1 MHTAAM
7 PRLDR
12 VSLAGRHVRLV
23 PLSMEHAAPLLRVA
37 DESRATYA
45 LQTVAP
51 DLAGMEA
58 WVAAALDEEAHG
70 VSLPFAV
77 LDAAGAVVGATRF
90 MTIEWWTWP
99 GPPPPPVPSGPDV
112 LEIGWTWYAERVQ
125 RTAVNTE
132 SKLLLCTHAFE
143 VLGVRRITWKTD
155 ARNER
160 SRAAI
165 LRLGA
170 KFDGVLR
177 AHRVAA
183 DGGVRDSAFFSM
195 LRAEW
200 PAAKAK
206 LEERLAR
213 G

>member
-1 MHTAAM
+1 M
-7 PRLDR
+7 LR
-12 VSLAGRHVRLV
+12 VARVTLAGRHLRLV
-23 PLSMEHAAPLLRVA
+23 PLLMEHAAALLRIA
-37 DESRATYA
+37 DESGSTYGYQA
-45 LQTVAP
+45 VAS

-58 WVAAALDEEAHG
+58 FVATALDEEARG

-77 LDAAGAVVGATRF
+77 MDPAGAVIGTTRY
-90 MTIEWWTWP
+90 MAIEWWTWP
-99 GPPPPPVPSGPDV
+99 ASPPPPVPAPSGPDV

-143 VLGVRRITWKTD
+143 ALGVRRITWKTD

-170 KFDGVLR
+170 KFDGILR
-177 AHRVAA
+177 AHKVAA
-183 DGGVRDSAFFSM
+183 DGIVRDSAFYSM

-206 LEERLAR
+206 LEERLA
-213 G
+213 

>member
-1 MHTAAM
+1 MRSQEVLRIA
-7 PRLDR
+7 R
-12 VSLAGRHVRLV
+12 VTLSGRHVRLV
-23 PLSMEHAAPLLRVA
+23 PLLMEHAAPLLRIA
-37 DESRATYA
+37 DESRSTYG
-45 LQTVAP
+45 LQTVAS

-58 WVAAALDEEAHG
+58 FVAEALDEEARG
-70 VSLPFAV
+70 ASLPFAV
-77 LDAAGAVVGATRF
+77 LDPAGAVTGTTRY
-90 MTIEWWTWP
+90 MSIEWWSWP
-99 GPPPPPVPSGPDV
+99 AAPPPPVPSGPDV

-143 VLGVRRITWKTD
+143 TLGVRRITWKTD

-170 KFDGVLR
+170 RFDGILR
-177 AHRVAA
+177 AHKIAA
-183 DGGVRDSAFFSM
+183 DGVVRDSAFYSM

-206 LEERLAR
+206 LEERLR
-213 G
+213 

>member
-1 MHTAAM
+1 M
-7 PRLDR
+7 RRIDR
-12 VSLAGRHVRLV
+12 VTLTGHHVRLV
-23 PLSMEHAAPLLRVA
+23 PLGIDHAAALLRIA

-45 LQTVAP
+45 YQTVAP
-51 DLAGMEA
+51 DLAGLEA
-58 WVAAALDEEAHG
+58 FVAAALDEELRG

-77 LDAAGAVVGATRF
+77 LDPAGAVIGTTRY
-90 MTIEWWTWP
+90 MAIEWWTWP
-99 GPPPPPVPSGPDV
+99 APPPPPIPSGPDA

-132 SKLLLCTHAFE
+132 AKLLLCTHAFE

-170 KFDGVLR
+170 RLDGVLR
-177 AHRVAA
+177 ANKVAA
-183 DGGVRDSAFFSM
+183 DGSVRDSAFYSM

-200 PAAKAK
+200 PAAKAR